1 MPKVCNNEAILN
13 NEQLVARIQGGDN
26 ESENMLQ
33 LWRQNKGFIAT
44 IARRYS
50 SGAEMED
57 LEQEGYIALCE
68 AVQHYDPDRGM
79 SFISYAAFWIKRRM
93 RICADNSRTVR
104 RSFNAG
110 DEVWQYQKIMREY
123 RQEYGCDPSDWELC
137 GFLYV
142 SREKLDQI
150 RKAAQMGNI
159 RSLDE
164 PVQGMDGDI
173 SLGDTVA
180 SGEDAVEEAIR
191 EIDKEQMKRELWLAV
206 DQLPGNLPAAVRLRY
221 EDGLT
226 LEKTGQALG
235 VNRERVRQL
244 ESKAFRILRLPR
256 RCKKFRAYFEE
267 YLSAAP
273 IHHVGVR
280 RFNETW
286 TSEVEREALRWAE
299 EELEYI

>member
-1 MPKVCNNEAILN
+1 MSINQNDRTNECI
-13 NEQLVARIQGGDN
+13 VAAVQAGDN
-26 ESENMLQ
+26 EAENMLQ
-33 LWRQNKGFIAT
+33 LWQQNKGFIAM

-50 SGAEMED
+50 AGAEMED

-68 AVQHYDPDRGM
+68 AVQHYDPARGM

-104 RSFNAG
+104 LSFNAG
-110 DEVWQYQKIMREY
+110 DEVRQYQKIVREY
-123 RQEYGCDPSDWELC
+123 RQEYGCDPSDRELC
-137 GFLYV
+137 AFLYV
-142 SREKLDQI
+142 SRKKLDQI

-180 SGEDAVEEAIR
+180 SGESAVEDAIR
-191 EIDKEQMKRELWLAV
+191 EIDKEQMKREVWFAV

-221 EDGLT
+221 ENGLT

-235 VNRERVRQL
+235 VNRERARQL
-244 ESKAFRILRLPR
+244 ESKAMRILRQPH
-256 RCKKFRAYFEE
+256 RCRTFRAYFEE

-280 RFNETW
+280 RYLETW
-286 TSEVEREALRWAE
+286 ESEVEREALRWAE
-299 EELEYI
+299 KELGYR

>member
-1 MPKVCNNEAILN
+1 MSINQNYRTNECI
-13 NEQLVARIQGGDN
+13 VAAVQAGDN
-26 ESENMLQ
+26 EAENMLQ
-33 LWRQNKGFIAT
+33 LWQQNKGFIAM

-50 SGAEMED
+50 AGAEMED

-104 RSFNAG
+104 LSFNAG
-110 DEVWQYQKIMREY
+110 DEVRQYQKIMREY

-150 RKAAQMGNI
+150 RKAAQMGII

-180 SGEDAVEEAIR
+180 TGEDAVEVAIR

-206 DQLPGNLPAAVRLRY
+206 DQLPGDLPAAVRLRY
-221 EDGLT
+221 ENGLT

-235 VNRERVRQL
+235 VNRERTRQL
-244 ESKAFRILRLPR
+244 ESKAMRILRQPH
-256 RCKKFRAYFEE
+256 RCRTFRAYFEE

-273 IHHVGVR
+273 IHHVGVQR
-280 RFNETW
+280 YLETW
-286 TSEVEREALRWAE
+286 ESEVEREALRWAE
-299 EELEYI
+299 KELSYS

>member
-1 MPKVCNNEAILN
+1 MN
-13 NEQLVARIQGGDN
+13 NEQLVARIMAGEN
-26 ESENMLQ
+26 EAENMLQ
-33 LWRQNKGFIAT
+33 LWKQNKGFIAM

-50 SGAEMED
+50 AGAEMED

-68 AVQHYDPDRGM
+68 AARHYESDRGA

-93 RICADNSRTVR
+93 RICADNNRTVR
-104 RSFNAG
+104 LSFNAG
-110 DEVWQYQKIMREY
+110 DEVRQYQKIMREY
-123 RQEYGCDPSDWELC
+123 RQEYGCDPSDRELC

-164 PVQGMDGDI
+164 SVQGMDGDI
-173 SLGDTVA
+173 SIGDTVA
-180 SGEDAVEEAIR
+180 SSEDMEEDTIR
-191 EIDKEQMKRELWLAV
+191 EIDKERMKRELWLAV
-206 DQLPGNLPAAVRLRY
+206 DQLPGDLPAAVRLRY
-221 EDGLT
+221 ENGLT

-235 VNRERVRQL
+235 VNRERARQL
-244 ESKAFRILRLPR
+244 ESKAMRILRQPH
-256 RCKKFRAYFEE
+256 RCTRFRGYFEE

-273 IHHVGVR
+273 IHHVGVS
-280 RFNETW
+280 RFQTTW

-299 EELEYI
+299 KELGYI

>member
-1 MPKVCNNEAILN
+1 MSIIQNDRTNECI
-13 NEQLVARIQGGDN
+13 VAAVQAGDN
-26 ESENMLQ
+26 EAENMLE
-33 LWRQNKGFIAT
+33 LWQKNKGFIAMM
-44 IARRYS
+44 ARRYS
-50 SGAEMED
+50 AGAEMED

-68 AVQHYDPDRGM
+68 AVQHYDPARGM

-104 RSFNAG
+104 LSFNAG
-110 DEVWQYQKIMREY
+110 DEVRQYQKIMREY
-123 RQEYGCDPSDWELC
+123 RQEYGCDPSDRELC

-164 PVQGMDGDI
+164 PVQGMEGDI
-173 SLGDTVA
+173 SIGDTVP
-180 SGEDAVEEAIR
+180 SGEDMEEDTIR
-191 EIDKEQMKRELWLAV
+191 EIDKEQMKRELWIAV
-206 DQLPGNLPAAVRLRY
+206 DQLPGDLPAAVRLRY
-221 EDGLT
+221 KDRLT

-235 VNRERVRQL
+235 VNRERARQL
-244 ESKAFRILRLPR
+244 ESKAMRILRQPH
-256 RCKKFRAYFEE
+256 RCRTFRAYFEE

-273 IHHVGVR
+273 VHHVGVR

-286 TSEVEREALRWAE
+286 TSEVEREAIRWAE
-299 EELEYI
+299 EELGYV

>member
-1 MPKVCNNEAILN
+1 MLKVCNNEAILN
-13 NEQLVARIQGGDN
+13 NEQLVLRIQGGDN
-26 ESENMLQ
+26 EAENMLQ
-33 LWRQNKGFIAT
+33 LWQQNKGFIAML
-44 IARRYS
+44 ARRYS
-50 SGAEMED
+50 AGAEMED

-68 AVQHYDPDRGM
+68 AVQHYDPGRGM

-104 RSFNAG
+104 LSFNAG
-110 DEVWQYQKIMREY
+110 DEVRQYRKIMREY

-137 GFLYV
+137 AFLYV

-173 SLGDTVA
+173 SMGDTVA
-180 SGEDAVEEAIR
+180 SGVDMEEDTIR
-191 EIDKEQMKRELWLAV
+191 EIDKEWMSKELWLAV
-206 DQLPGNLPAAVRLRY
+206 DRLPGDQPAVLRMVY
-221 EDGLT
+221 RDGMTRIKAGEVLGYGNGKVGI
-226 LEKTGQALG
+226 EERRAL
-235 VNRERVRQL
+235 N
-244 ESKAFRILRLPR
+244 ALRKPH

-267 YLSAAP
+267 YLAASP

>member
-1 MPKVCNNEAILN
+1 MMD

-26 ESENMLQ
+26 EAENMLQ
-33 LWRQNKGFIAT
+33 LWKQNKGFIAI

-50 SGAEMED
+50 AGAEMED

-68 AVQHYDPDRGM
+68 AVQHYSPDRGA

-104 RSFNAG
+104 LSSNAG
-110 DEVWQYQKIMREY
+110 DEVRQYQKIMREY

-150 RKAAQMGNI
+150 RIAAQMGNI

-173 SLGDTVA
+173 SIADTVP
-180 SGEDAVEEAIR
+180 SGENMEEDTIR
-191 EIDKEQMKRELWLAV
+191 EIDRERMKRELWLAV
-206 DQLPGNLPAAVRLRY
+206 DQLPGDLPAAVRLRY
-221 EDGLT
+221 ENGLT
-226 LEKTGQALG
+226 LEKTGKALG
-235 VNRERVRQL
+235 VNRERARQL
-244 ESKAFRILRLPR
+244 ESKAFRILRQPH
-256 RCKKFRAYFEE
+256 RCTRFRGYFEE

-273 IHHVGVR
+273 IHHVGVS
-280 RFNETW
+280 RFKETW

-299 EELEYI
+299 EELGYI

>member
-1 MPKVCNNEAILN
+1 MSIIQNDRTNECIVAAVQAGVNEA
-13 NEQLVARIQGGDN
+13 
-26 ESENMLQ
+26 ENMLE
-33 LWRQNKGFIAT
+33 LWRQNKGFIAMM
-44 IARRYS
+44 ARRYS
-50 SGAEMED
+50 AGAEMED

-68 AVQHYDPDRGM
+68 AVQHYDLARGM

-93 RICADNSRTVR
+93 RSCADNSRTVR
-104 RSFNAG
+104 LSFNAG
-110 DEVWQYQKIMREY
+110 DEVRQYQKIMREY
-123 RQEYGCDPSDWELC
+123 RQEYGCDPSDGELC
-137 GFLYV
+137 AFLYV

-180 SGEDAVEEAIR
+180 SGEDAVEDAIR

-206 DQLPGNLPAAVRLRY
+206 DQLPGDQPAVLRMVY
-221 EDGLT
+221 GDGMTRIKAGEVLGYGNGKVGI
-226 LEKTGQALG
+226 EERRAL
-235 VNRERVRQL
+235 N
-244 ESKAFRILRLPR
+244 ALRKPH

-273 IHHVGVR
+273 IHHVGVKR
-280 RFNETW
+280 YLETW
-286 TSEVEREALRWAE
+286 ESEVEREALRWAE
-299 EELEYI
+299 KELGYS

>member
-1 MPKVCNNEAILN
+1 MD
-13 NEQLVARIQGGDN
+13 NEQLVARIRAGEN
-26 ESENMLQ
+26 EAENMLQ
-33 LWRQNKGFIAT
+33 LWKQNKGFIAM

-50 SGAEMED
+50 TGAEMED

-104 RSFNAG
+104 LSFNAG
-110 DEVWQYQKIMREY
+110 DEVRQYQKIMREY
-123 RQEYGCDPSDWELC
+123 RQECGCDPSDRELC

-142 SREKLDQI
+142 SREKLNQI

-173 SLGDTVA
+173 SIGDTVA
-180 SGEDAVEEAIR
+180 SGEDMEEDTIR
-191 EIDKEQMKRELWLAV
+191 EIDKERMKRELWLAV
-206 DQLPGNLPAAVRLRY
+206 DQLPGDLPAAVRLRY
-221 EDGLT
+221 ENGLT

-235 VNRERVRQL
+235 VNRERARQL
-244 ESKAFRILRLPR
+244 ESKAFRILRQPH
-256 RCKKFRAYFEE
+256 RCTRFRGYFEE

-280 RFNETW
+280 RYLETW
-286 TSEVEREALRWAE
+286 ESEVEREALRWAE
-299 EELEYI
+299 KELGYI

>member
-1 MPKVCNNEAILN
+1 MMD
-13 NEQLVARIQGGDN
+13 NEQLVARIQAGDN
-26 ESENMLQ
+26 EAENMLQ
-33 LWRQNKGFIAT
+33 LWKQNKGFIAM

-50 SGAEMED
+50 AGAEMED

-68 AVQHYDPDRGM
+68 AVRHYDPDRGM

-93 RICADNSRTVR
+93 RICADNSRTVHL
-104 RSFNAG
+104 SFNAG
-110 DEVWQYQKIMREY
+110 DEVRQYQKIMREY

-142 SREKLDQI
+142 SREKLDRI

-173 SLGDTVA
+173 SIGDTVA
-180 SGEDAVEEAIR
+180 SGEDMEEDVIRRLDREQMSR
-191 EIDKEQMKRELWLAV
+191 EIWLAV
-206 DQLPGNLPAAVRLRY
+206 DQLPGDLPAVLRMVY
-221 EDGLT
+221 RDGMTRIKAGEVLGYGNGKVGI
-226 LEKTGQALG
+226 EERRAL
-235 VNRERVRQL
+235 N
-244 ESKAFRILRLPR
+244 ALRKPH

-273 IHHVGVR
+273 IHHVGVS
-280 RFNETW
+280 RFQTTW
-286 TSEVEREALRWAE
+286 TSEVEMEALRWAE
-299 EELEYI
+299 EELGYI

>member
-1 MPKVCNNEAILN
+1 MSINQNDRTNECI
-13 NEQLVARIQGGDN
+13 VAAVQAGDN
-26 ESENMLQ
+26 EAENMLQ
-33 LWRQNKGFIAT
+33 LWRQNKGFIAM

-50 SGAEMED
+50 AGAEMED
-57 LEQEGYIALCE
+57 LEQEGYIALSE
-68 AVQHYDPDRGM
+68 AVQYYDPGRGM

-104 RSFNAG
+104 LSFNAG
-110 DEVWQYQKIMREY
+110 DEVRQYQKTMREH
-123 RQEYGCDPSDWELC
+123 RQEYGCDPSDRELC
-137 GFLYV
+137 AFLYV

-159 RSLDE
+159 RSLSE
-164 PVQGMDGDI
+164 PIPGMDEEI

-180 SGEDAVEEAIR
+180 SGEDMEEETIR

-244 ESKAFRILRLPR
+244 ESKAFRILRIPH
-256 RCKKFRAYFEE
+256 RCKKFRGYFEE

-286 TSEVEREALRWAE
+286 TSEVEQEALRWAE
-299 EELEYI
+299 KELGYI

>member
-1 MPKVCNNEAILN
+1 MD

-26 ESENMLQ
+26 EAENMLQ
-33 LWRQNKGFIAT
+33 LWRQNKAFIAM

-50 SGAEMED
+50 AGAEMED

-68 AVQHYDPDRGM
+68 AVQHYDPERGM

-93 RICADNSRTVR
+93 RIYADNSRTVR
-104 RSFNAG
+104 LSFNAG
-110 DEVWQYQKIMREY
+110 DEVRQYQKIMREY

-164 PVQGMDGDI
+164 PVQGVDGDI

-235 VNRERVRQL
+235 VNRERARQL
-244 ESKAFRILRLPR
+244 ESKAFRILRQPH

>member
-1 MPKVCNNEAILN
+1 MD
-13 NEQLVARIQGGDN
+13 NEQLVPRIQAGDN
-26 ESENMLQ
+26 EAENMLQ
-33 LWRQNKGFIAT
+33 LWKQNKGFIAM

-50 SGAEMED
+50 AGAEMED

-68 AVQHYDPDRGM
+68 AVQHYDPTRGM

-104 RSFNAG
+104 LSFNAG
-110 DEVWQYQKIMREY
+110 DEVRQYQKIMRKY

-137 GFLYV
+137 SFLYV

-164 PVQGMDGDI
+164 PVQGLEGDI
-173 SLGDTVA
+173 NIGDTVA
-180 SGEDAVEEAIR
+180 SGADMEEDTIR
-191 EIDKEQMKRELWLAV
+191 EIDKERMKRELWLAV
-206 DQLPGNLPAAVRLRY
+206 DQLPGDQPAVLRMVY
-221 EDGLT
+221 GDGMTRIKAGEVLGYGNGKVGI
-226 LEKTGQALG
+226 EERRAL
-235 VNRERVRQL
+235 N
-244 ESKAFRILRLPR
+244 ALRKPH

-273 IHHVGVR
+273 VHHVGVR
-280 RFNETW
+280 RYLETW
-286 TSEVEREALRWAE
+286 ESEVEREALRWAE
-299 EELEYI
+299 KELGYS

>member
-1 MPKVCNNEAILN
+1 MSINQNDRTNECI
-13 NEQLVARIQGGDN
+13 VAAVQAGDN
-26 ESENMLQ
+26 EAENMLQ
-33 LWRQNKGFIAT
+33 LWQQNKGFIAM

-50 SGAEMED
+50 AGAEMED

-68 AVQHYDPDRGM
+68 AVQHYDPGRGM

-93 RICADNSRTVR
+93 RICVDNSRTVR
-104 RSFNAG
+104 FSFNAG
-110 DEVWQYQKIMREY
+110 DEVRRYQKIMREY
-123 RQEYGCDPSDWELC
+123 RQEYGCDPSDWGLC

-180 SGEDAVEEAIR
+180 SGEDAVEDAIR

-221 EDGLT
+221 ENGLT

-235 VNRERVRQL
+235 VNRERARQL
-244 ESKAFRILRLPR
+244 ESKAMRILRQPH
-256 RCKKFRAYFEE
+256 RCRTFRAYFEE

-273 IHHVGVR
+273 VHHVGVR
-280 RFNETW
+280 RYLETW
-286 TSEVEREALRWAE
+286 ESEVEREALRWAE
-299 EELEYI
+299 KELGYS

>member
-1 MPKVCNNEAILN
+1 MD

-33 LWRQNKGFIAT
+33 LWKQNKGFIAT
-44 IARRYS
+44 IARKYS
-50 SGAEMED
+50 AGAEMED

-68 AVQHYDPDRGM
+68 AVQHYDPERGM

-104 RSFNAG
+104 LSFNAG
-110 DEVWQYQKIMREY
+110 DEVRQYQKIMREY

-150 RKAAQMGNI
+150 RKAARMGNI

-180 SGEDAVEEAIR
+180 SGEDAIEDAIR
-191 EIDKEQMKRELWLAV
+191 EIDKERMKRELWIAV

-221 EDGLT
+221 ENGLT

-235 VNRERVRQL
+235 VNRERARQL

-299 EELEYI
+299 KELGFI

>member
-1 MPKVCNNEAILN
+1 MSINQNDRTNECI
-13 NEQLVARIQGGDN
+13 VAAVQAGDN
-26 ESENMLQ
+26 EAENMLE
-33 LWRQNKGFIAT
+33 LWQQNKGFIAMM
-44 IARRYS
+44 ARRYS
-50 SGAEMED
+50 AGAEMED

-68 AVQHYDPDRGM
+68 AVQHYDPGRGM

-93 RICADNSRTVR
+93 RICADNSQTVR
-104 RSFNAG
+104 LSFNAG
-110 DEVWQYQKIMREY
+110 DEVRQYQKIMREY

-142 SREKLDQI
+142 SREKLNQI

-173 SLGDTVA
+173 NIGDTVP
-180 SGEDAVEEAIR
+180 SGADMEENTIR

-206 DQLPGNLPAAVRLRY
+206 DQLPGDLPAAVRLRY
-221 EDGLT
+221 ENGLT

-235 VNRERVRQL
+235 VNRERARQL
-244 ESKAFRILRLPR
+244 ESKAMRILRQPH
-256 RCKKFRAYFEE
+256 RCRTFRAYFEE

-273 IHHVGVR
+273 IHHVGVQR
-280 RFNETW
+280 YLETW
-286 TSEVEREALRWAE
+286 ESEVEREALRWAE
-299 EELEYI
+299 KELGYS